1 MENKILFNYYN
12 HFVIQNDIGDVEVI
26 NELGDKF
33 YIRLDDSKT
42 TGSRRLVEMKF
53 EEQLKRN
60 NLLGGIDSLR
70 VCAQVL
76 EMQLRPGGGPTPSL
90 QDDTLQWSLALVT
103 TKRLT
108 ITQLDGRA

>member
-42 TGSRRLVEMKF
+42 TGSRRLVQMKF
-53 EEQLKRN
+53 EEQLKSSIEY
-60 NLLGGIDSLR
+60 ID
-70 VCAQVL
+70 
-76 EMQLRPGGGPTPSL
+76 
-90 QDDTLQWSLALVT
+90 WVT
-103 TKRLT
+103 QINKTKN
-108 ITQLDGRA
+108 